1 MQNWMNTYLEAFLIV
16 ILPTLTQSRDWIFFF
31 FFSDAK
37 YFGLEVS
44 PQDAARVGRNG
55 KESGC
60 GGKRCRGRSESSVR
74 GWAGVS
80 SPWDSPRLVYTILR
94 RFRPLF

>member
-16 ILPTLTQSRDWIFFF
+16 ILPTLTQSTGLDFFF
-31 FFSDAK
+31 FFLGCQI
-37 YFGLEVS
+37 FRIRGES
-44 PQDAARVGRNG
+44 PGRRVGRNG

-60 GGKRCRGRSESSVR
+60 GRKRCRGRSESSVR

-94 RFRPLF
+94 RFRLLL